1 MAPKKV
7 ILSGQRCSKGGGG
20 GGGGGGGE
28 ALFASGG
35 GGERLIKDLGR
46 QDKSALL
53 QECVAWSFCGKKKY
67 EPKDFE

>member
-28 ALFASGG
+28 ALFASGKFFQPNNG
-35 GGERLIKDLGR
+35 TQPLFREMCLFSEIK
-46 QDKSALL
+46 QSNSK
-53 QECVAWSFCGKKKY
+53 
-67 EPKDFE
+67 